1 MTTAQ
6 LITALIP
13 TIAALLV
20 YAYHLIFHFLPAKKR
35 EALKLFAPEAVQ
47 AVQQL
52 NASASN
58 PEKKALAVNIIKAA
72 LKDFKL
78 PVPSDASIGT
88 FIESAVYT
96 LKQANVQVNAQS
108 NVATNTTTIPASLV
122 PPQWLGQPPTSPTVG
137 TTPTPGGAQSSDS
150 IPFRG

>member
-6 LITALIP
+6 LIQVLIPTLTALI
-13 TIAALLV
+13 V
-20 YAYHLIFHFLPAKKR
+20 YIYHLVFQHLPAKQR

-58 PEKKALAVNIIKAA
+58 PEKKALAVSIVKGA
-72 LKDFKL
+72 LKDFNI

-88 FIESAVYT
+88 FIESAVYA
-96 LKQANVQVNAQS
+96 LKQANAQVNAKN
-108 NVATNTTTIPASLV
+108 NVATNTTTVPASLV
-122 PPQWLGQPPTSPTVG
+122 PPQWLGQPPTTPTGG
-137 TTPTPGGAQSSDS
+137 TTPNPGGTQ
-150 IPFRG
+150 

>member
-13 TIAALLV
+13 TVAALLV
-20 YAYHLIFHFLPAKKR
+20 YAYHLIFHFLPAKQR
-35 EALKLFAPEAVQ
+35 EALKIFAPEAVQ

-52 NASASN
+52 NASASG
-58 PEKKALAVNIIKAA
+58 PEKKTLAITIIKAA
-72 LKDFKL
+72 LKDFKI

-88 FIESAVYT
+88 FIESAVYA
-96 LKQANVQVNAQS
+96 LKQVNAQVNAQN

-122 PPQWLGQPPTSPTVG
+122 PPQWLGQPPAAPTL
-137 TTPTPGGAQSSDS
+137 GGAQ
-150 IPFRG
+150 